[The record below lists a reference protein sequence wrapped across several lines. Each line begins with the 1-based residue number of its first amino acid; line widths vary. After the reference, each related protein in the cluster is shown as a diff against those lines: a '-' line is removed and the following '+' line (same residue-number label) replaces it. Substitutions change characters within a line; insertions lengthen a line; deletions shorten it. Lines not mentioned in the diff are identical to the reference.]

1 MTTVRLENVGKS
13 WGATDALKDIS
24 FTVPSGT
31 FTVLLG
37 PSGCGKSTLLRIVA
51 GLEQV
56 SGGDVFIGDRN
67 VTGLLPA
74 QRNIAMVFQS
84 YALFPHL
91 DVAENIIFGLKV
103 RKVDRSRQKE
113 GLERVAELLG
123 LAPYLKRKPSQLSG
137 GQQQRVAM
145 ARAIIS
151 DAPICLMDEP
161 MSNLDAQ
168 LRNEMRVEI
177 HGLQK
182 KLGITM
188 LYVTHDQ
195 IEAMTMA
202 DQIVLLNAG
211 RVEQVG
217 DPASLYGSPS
227 SRFSARFIGT
237 PPMNVIP
244 VTDTVRTILRRNFPS
259 EVVDRRDLLLG
270 VRPEEICLAD
280 DGTEARL
287 VNIEYLG
294 ADKILH
300 CELGGSPVLI
310 RASRDAAPQIDSNV
324 KIAWK
329 SENVHLFS
337 EETGKRILQPEA
349 GGNNVGSLEI

>member
-1 MTTVRLENVGKS
+1 MTSIRLKNISKS
-13 WGATDALKDIS
+13 WGAVDALKDIS
-24 FTVPSGT
+24 FEVAPGT

-37 PSGCGKSTLLRIVA
+37 PSGCGKSTLIRIVA
-51 GLEQV
+51 GLETV
-56 SGGDVFIGDRN
+56 TNGEIHIGGRN
-67 VTGLLPA
+67 VTDLAPA
-74 QRNIAMVFQS
+74 ERNISMVFQS

-91 DVAENIIFGLKV
+91 NVAENILFGLKV
-103 RKVDRSRQKE
+103 RKVSSAKQRE
-113 GLERVAELLG
+113 GLERVADMLG
-123 LAPYLKRKPSQLSG
+123 LKPYLGRKPSQLSG

-168 LRNEMRVEI
+168 LRNEMRMEI
-177 HGLQK
+177 QSLQK

-202 DQIVLLNAG
+202 DQIVLLNSG
-211 RVEQVG
+211 HVEQIGHPTELYG
-217 DPASLYGSPS
+217 DPQSA
-227 SRFSARFIGT
+227 FSARFIGT
-237 PPMNVIP
+237 PPMNVFP
-244 VTDTVRTILRRNFPS
+244 AGDLVRGALRQSFPS
-259 EVVDRRDLLLG
+259 ELADRKDLLVG
-270 VRPEEICLAD
+270 VRPEEISVSE
-280 DGTEARL
+280 GGVEARL

-300 CELGGSPVLI
+300 CDLGGSKILI
-310 RASRDAAPQIDSNV
+310 RASRNTSPPLDSTF
-324 KIAWK
+324 KITWK

-337 EETGKRILQPEA
+337 KETGRKI
-349 GGNNVGSLEI
+349 N

>member
-1 MTTVRLENVGKS
+1 MTSIRLNDVSKS
-13 WGATDALKDIS
+13 WGTTDALKDIS
-24 FTVPSGT
+24 FEVPSGT

-56 SGGDVFIGDRN
+56 SGGRIHIGDKD
-67 VTGLLPA
+67 VTDLAPA
-74 QRNIAMVFQS
+74 ARDLSMVFQS

-91 DVAENIIFGLKV
+91 DVAENILFGLKV
-103 RKVDRSRQKE
+103 RKVPAQKQKE

-123 LAPYLKRKPSQLSG
+123 LTPYLKRKPSQLSG

-145 ARAIIS
+145 ARAVIS

-168 LRNEMRVEI
+168 LRNEMRVEV
-177 HGLQK
+177 HALQK

-211 RVEQVG
+211 RIEQIG
-217 DPASLYGSPS
+217 HPTELYGAPA

-237 PPMNVIP
+237 PPMNVFPIS
-244 VTDTVRTILRRNFPS
+244 DAVRGALAPS
-259 EVVDRRDLLLG
+259 LPAEIVARTDLLVG
-270 VRPEEICLAD
+270 IRPEEIFLSD
-280 DGTEARL
+280 SGVEARL
-287 VNIEYLG
+287 VNVEYLG

-300 CELGGSPVLI
+300 CDLGGHRILV
-310 RASRDAAPQIDSNV
+310 RASRETEAQADSTI

-329 SENVHLFS
+329 GESVQLFN
-337 EETGKRILQPEA
+337 EETEKKF
-349 GGNNVGSLEI
+349 VH